1 MIGGMPSGSPRHD
14 QAEGEPLGRAMPMI
28 NRSDAWSLLRES
40 FSEWL
45 DDKAPR
51 LGAALAYY
59 TAFSLSPVL
68 VVVIA
73 IAALVFG
80 HDAAQSQIIGQVR
93 ALVGEQGAKAIETL
107 LQNASNP
114 SSGIMAGVVG
124 LVTLLIGATGVFVE
138 LRDALNTIWEVE
150 SKGPGG
156 IRGLIAAR
164 FLSFTMLL
172 GVGFLLLVSL
182 AISAGLAAAGRLL
195 GGMAPTLSFL
205 GEVVNFLV
213 SLVVITVLFAVIYKY
228 LPDLKIPW
236 SDVWIGAAVTA
247 LLFDLG
253 KSLIGLYLGSSKIA
267 STYGAASS
275 LAIVLIWIYYSA
287 QIFLFGA
294 EFTQVY
300 ARRHGSRLVSQAV
313 SQSETDNK

>member
-1 MIGGMPSGSPRHD
+1 
-14 QAEGEPLGRAMPMI
+14 
-28 NRSDAWSLLRES
+28 
-40 FSEWL
+40 
-45 DDKAPR
+45 
-51 LGAALAYY
+51 
-59 TAFSLSPVL
+59 
-68 VVVIA
+68 
-73 IAALVFG
+73 
-80 HDAAQSQIIGQVR
+80 
-93 ALVGEQGAKAIETL
+93 VGEQGVKAIETL

-124 LVTLLIGATGVFVE
+124 LVTLLIGATGVFGE
-138 LRDALNTIWEVE
+138 LRDALNTIWEVP
-150 SKGPGG
+150 SKGLGG
-156 IRGLIAAR
+156 IRGLIKDR

-172 GVGFLLLVSL
+172 GIGFLLLVSL
-182 AISAGLAAAGRLL
+182 VISAGLAAVGRFL
-195 GGMAPTLSFL
+195 GGVLPALSVL
-205 GEVVNFLV
+205 GEVANFLI
-213 SLVVITVLFAVIYKY
+213 SLVVITVLFAMIYKY

-236 SDVWIGAAVTA
+236 GDVWIGAAVTA

-300 ARRHGSRLVSQAV
+300 ARQHGSRLNIEPTPASNQLKATHPPV
-313 SQSETDNK
+313 

>member
-1 MIGGMPSGSPRHD
+1 
-14 QAEGEPLGRAMPMI
+14 MI
-28 NRSDAWSLLRES
+28 NLSDSRTLLKES
-40 FSEWL
+40 FREWV
-45 DDKAPR
+45 DDNAPR
-51 LGAALAYY
+51 LGAALAFY

-73 IAALVFG
+73 IAGLAFG
-80 HDAAQSQIIGQVR
+80 HEAAQRQIMGQVQG
-93 ALVGEQGAKAIETL
+93 LLGEQGAKAVATM
-107 LQNASNP
+107 LQDASKP
-114 SSGIMAGVVG
+114 SSGIVASVVG
-124 LVTLLIGATGVFVE
+124 LVTLLIGATGVFGE
-138 LRDALNTIWEVE
+138 LRDALNTIWEVP
-150 SKGPGG
+150 SKGLGG
-156 IRGLIAAR
+156 IRGLIKDR

-172 GVGFLLLVSL
+172 GIGFLLLVSL
-182 AISAGLAAAGRLL
+182 VISAGLAAVGRFL
-195 GGMAPTLSFL
+195 GGVLPALSVL
-205 GEVVNFLV
+205 GEVANFLI
-213 SLVVITVLFAVIYKY
+213 SLVVITVLFAMIYKY

-236 SDVWIGAAVTA
+236 GDVWIGAAVTA

-300 ARRHGSRLVSQAV
+300 ARQHGSRLNIEPTPASNQLKATHPPV
-313 SQSETDNK
+313 